1 MMGKTFLLSL
11 LGVSYGLLSSAG
23 VFTVLVAI
31 GLVPRFAGKT
41 HTARKVFLY
50 EEMVILG
57 TLTGCF
63 VTVYSEYSQ
72 FGAFWQQHYPGQET
86 VWLSLGTVLQIA
98 FGLFSGMFI
107 GCLALAIAEML
118 DSIPIL
124 TRRISFR
131 HGIGLAVLSM
141 ALGKL
146 CGSLLYFWSELHRVV
161 K

>member
-1 MMGKTFLLSL
+1 MGKTFLLSL

-86 VWLSLGTVLQIA
+86 VWLFLGTVLQIA

-118 DSIPIL
+118 DSIPIF

-131 HGIGLAVLSM
+131 HGVGLAVLSM

-161 K
+161 Q

>member
-72 FGAFWQQHYPGQET
+72 FGAFWQQHYPGQ
-86 VWLSLGTVLQIA
+86 
-98 FGLFSGMFI
+98 
-107 GCLALAIAEML
+107 
-118 DSIPIL
+118 
-124 TRRISFR
+124 
-131 HGIGLAVLSM
+131 
-141 ALGKL
+141 
-146 CGSLLYFWSELHRVV
+146 
-161 K
+161 